1 MNKRFLDRLP
11 DRRSLYAWYVV
22 MVLMLAYIFSYVD
35 RAILTLLVTPI
46 KRDIGLSDTE
56 VSLLHGI
63 AFALFYTLM
72 GFPIGRLADRRHR
85 VGIIAAGMMI
95 WSLMTAACGLVK
107 TFWGLFLARVGVGL
121 GEAALN
127 PSAYSLIADYFPPRL
142 ISRATSTYVMGTYL
156 GFGLA
161 YIIGGSVVAAVSAMP
176 DPELPI
182 VGHIFSWQLAFFYVA
197 LPGIPLLLL
206 LLTVREPQRRGRL
219 HAEAIAG
226 QGVTLREFACFLK
239 INWRTFSAHSIGFG
253 SLGLLVNGMAL
264 WTPTFL
270 FRTYG
275 WETADAGIAYGV
287 LLLIFGGAGVY
298 LGGWVADHI
307 DRAGR
312 VGGPFMAAFY
322 FSLGAVVPTIL
333 YPLMPSAEWSLV
345 FIAPM
350 ILCSSAPWGVAVSAL
365 QQVAPNELR
374 GQVGAVYLF
383 TVNLIGIGLGPASIA
398 LVTDY
403 WFADPSALRYSMAI
417 ISGMAAV
424 VAAFVLGWGR
434 RPFRASLRRAA
445 AWQA

>member
-1 MNKRFLDRLP
+1 MNFYTDP
-11 DRRSLYAWYVV
+11 GYRRSLYAWYVV
-22 MVLMLAYIFSYVD
+22 AVLMLAYIFSYVD

-56 VSLLHGI
+56 VSLLHGL

-85 VGIIAAGMMI
+85 VSIIGAGMII
-95 WSLMTAACGLVK
+95 WSLMTAACGLAK
-107 TFWGLFLARVGVGL
+107 TFWGLFLARVGVGF

-127 PSAYSLIADYFPPRL
+127 PSAYSLIADYFPERL

-161 YIIGGSVVAAVSAMP
+161 YIIGGTVVAMVSAAP
-176 DPELPI
+176 DPHLPVI
-182 VGHIFSWQLAFFYVA
+182 GHVFSWQLAFFYVA
-197 LPGIPLLLL
+197 LPGLPLLLL
-206 LLTVREPQRRGRL
+206 LFTIREPQRRGCL
-219 HAEAIAG
+219 HTGAASG
-226 QGVTLREFACFLK
+226 QGVTLGEFARFLR

-270 FRTYG
+270 YRTYG
-275 WETADAGIAYGV
+275 WETADAGIAYGA

-298 LGGWVADHI
+298 LGGWIADYI
-307 DRAGR
+307 DRKGR

-322 FSLGAVVPTIL
+322 FSLGVAVPTVA

-345 FIAPM
+345 FMAPM

-383 TVNLIGIGLGPASIA
+383 TVNLVGIGLGPASVA
-398 LVTDY
+398 LLTDY
-403 WFADPSALRYSMAI
+403 WFADPSALRYSMAVV
-417 ISGMAAV
+417 SGVAAV
-424 VAAFVLGWGR
+424 AAALALGWGIR
-434 RPFRASLRRAA
+434 HFRASLERAK
-445 AWQA
+445 AWQVSS